1 MERREAVAGLNRARC
16 VLRNATLID
25 GSGQAPRPDA
35 VIAIEGD
42 RVAQVTAGRAAIT
55 GGGEVVDL
63 EGRTCLPGLI
73 DLHVHLCW
81 DGSPDPVEI
90 NAREGHDLTLL
101 RMVHHARVTLERGVT
116 TVRDV
121 GCIDDLSL
129 VLDRALR
136 AGVITGPRLLATGRT
151 IVMTGGHD
159 PFWGVF
165 CDGPWACAAGVRGQ
179 AYRGATM
186 IKVAATGGVYGRTE
200 GEEVGTSELSLE
212 ELTAACREAH
222 RLGLRVASHAVGRE
236 GIDNSVQAGCDT
248 IEHGIF
254 ASDEAL
260 RRMAAEGRFLTP
272 TLFIYRHIS
281 EGAGP
286 DYARRKAIACA
297 QQHPLTVSRARA
309 LGVAITAGS
318 DSGSCGAPHPAL
330 FFELRDLVAR
340 GGLSPLEAITAA
352 TSTNA
357 RALGL
362 DNQIGTIAPGRLAD
376 LLIVEGDPAS
386 DITALERPWR
396 VMQGGRWIARTLD
409 RDGILTS

>member
-1 MERREAVAGLNRARC
+1 MRTLLLDAR
-16 VLRNATLID
+16 LID
-25 GSGQAPRPDA
+25 GTGRDPVPGA
-35 VIAIEGD
+35 AIVVEDD
-42 RVAQVTAGRAAIT
+42 RVVEIRT
-55 GGGEVVDL
+55 GGRPSGAFDAVVDL

-81 DGSPDPVEI
+81 NGSTDPVEV

-101 RMVHHARVTLERGVT
+101 RMARHARTTLERGVT

-129 VLDRALR
+129 VLDRAIR
-136 AGVITGPRLLATGRT
+136 AGIVPGPRLIAAGRT

-159 PFWGVF
+159 PCWGVF
-165 CDGPWACAAGVRGQ
+165 CDGPWACVAAVRGQ
-179 AYRGATM
+179 AYKGARV
-186 IKVAATGGVYGRTE
+186 IKVAATGGVYGRAE
-200 GEEVGTSELSLE
+200 GEEVGTSELGLE

-254 ASDEAL
+254 ASEEAL
-260 RRMAAEGRFLTP
+260 QRIAREGRFLTP
-272 TLFIYRHIS
+272 TLFIYRHIA

-286 DYARRKAIACA
+286 EYAKRKAVACA
-297 QQHPLTVSRARA
+297 EQHPQTVARARE
-309 LGVAITAGS
+309 LGVSLTAGS

-330 FFELRDLVAR
+330 FAELRELVGR
-340 GGLSPLEAITAA
+340 GRLSPLEAITAA
-352 TSTNA
+352 TGTNA

-362 DNQIGTIAPGRLAD
+362 EHQIGTVAPGRQAD
-376 LLIVEGDPAS
+376 LLIVEGDPAT

-396 VMQGGRWIARTLD
+396 VMQGGRWVAAAAA
-409 RDGILTS
+409 

>member
-1 MERREAVAGLNRARC
+1 MERREAVSGMKR
-16 VLRNATLID
+16 VLRNATVID
-25 GSGQAPRPDA
+25 GTGAPPLRDA
-35 VIAIEGD
+35 MILIEDD
-42 RVAQVTAGRAAIT
+42 RIIEVTTDRSIT
-55 GGGEVVDL
+55 GAIDEVIDL
-63 EGRTCLPGLI
+63 NGRTCLPGLI

-101 RMVHHARVTLERGVT
+101 RMVHHARATLERGVT

-136 AGVITGPRLLATGRT
+136 AGVIAGPRLLATGRT

-165 CDGPWACAAGVRGQ
+165 CDGPWACAAAVRGQ
-179 AYRGATM
+179 AYRGARI
-186 IKVAATGGVYGRTE
+186 IKVAATGGVYGRSE

-212 ELTAACREAH
+212 ELTSACREAH

-254 ASDEAL
+254 ASDDAL
-260 RRMAAEGRFLTP
+260 RRMAVEHRFLTP
-272 TLFIYRHIS
+272 TLFIYRHIA

-330 FFELRDLVAR
+330 FAELRDLVSR

-362 DNQIGTIAPGRLAD
+362 ADEIGTIRPGRQAD
-376 LLIVEGDPAS
+376 LLIVDGDPAT
-386 DITALERPWR
+386 DVTALERPWK
-396 VMQGGRWIARTLD
+396 VMQAGRWIAHTPD
-409 RDGILTS
+409 RDGILTT

>member
-1 MERREAVAGLNRARC
+1 MRTLLVNARIIDGTGARPVAGAWLVVERDR
-16 VLRNATLID
+16 
-25 GSGQAPRPDA
+25 
-35 VIAIEGD
+35 IAEVHAG
-42 RVAQVTAGRAAIT
+42 ALPAGRFDAT
-55 GGGEVVDL
+55 VDL

-81 DGSPDPVEI
+81 NGSTDPAEV
-90 NAREGHDLTLL
+90 NAREGRELTLL
-101 RMVHHARVTLERGVT
+101 RMVCHARETLERGVT

-129 VLDRALR
+129 VLDRAIR
-136 AGVITGPRLLATGRT
+136 AGAVPGPRLIACGRT

-165 CDGPWACAAGVRGQ
+165 CDGPWACAAAVRGQ
-179 AYRGATM
+179 AYRGARV
-186 IKVAATGGVYGRTE
+186 IKVAATGGVYGRAE
-200 GEEVGTSELSLE
+200 GEEVGTCELTLE

-236 GIDNSVQAGCDT
+236 GIDNSVEAGCDT

-272 TLFIYRHIS
+272 TLFIYRHIA
-281 EGAGP
+281 EGAAP
-286 DYARRKAIACA
+286 DYAVRKAVACA
-297 QQHPLTVSRARA
+297 TRHPQTVAQART

-330 FFELRDLVAR
+330 FAELRDLVSR
-340 GGLSPLEAITAA
+340 GGLTPLEAITAA
-352 TSTNA
+352 TATNA

-362 DNQIGTIAPGRLAD
+362 EAEIGRVAPGLQAD
-376 LLIVEGDPAS
+376 LLVVEGDPAA
-386 DITALERPWR
+386 DITALERPWA
-396 VMQGGRWIARTLD
+396 VMQAGRWVRK
-409 RDGILTS
+409 G

>member
-1 MERREAVAGLNRARC
+1 MERREAVVGMKR
-16 VLRNATLID
+16 VLRNATVID
-25 GSGQAPRPDA
+25 GTGAPPLHDA
-35 VIAIEGD
+35 VIVIEDD
-42 RVAQVTAGRAAIT
+42 RITEVTTGRSILGASA
-55 GGGEVVDL
+55 EVVDL
-63 EGRTCLPGLI
+63 NGRTCLPGLI

-81 DGSPDPVEI
+81 DGTPDPVEI

-101 RMVHHARVTLERGVT
+101 RMVHHARATLERGVT

-136 AGVITGPRLLATGRT
+136 AGVIAGPRLLATGRT

-179 AYRGATM
+179 AYRGARM
-186 IKVAATGGVYGRTE
+186 IKVAATGGVYGRSE

-254 ASDEAL
+254 ASDDAL
-260 RRMAAEGRFLTP
+260 RRMAAEHRFLTP
-272 TLFIYRHIS
+272 TLFIYRHIA

-330 FFELRDLVAR
+330 FAELRDLVAR
-340 GGLSPLEAITAA
+340 GGLSPMEAITAA
-352 TSTNA
+352 TATNA

-362 DNQIGTIAPGRLAD
+362 ADEIGTIRPGRQAD
-376 LLIVEGDPAS
+376 LLIVDGDPAT
-386 DITALERPWR
+386 DVTALERPWK
-396 VMQGGRWIARTLD
+396 VMQAGRWIARTLD
-409 RDGILTS
+409 AGGTLTT

>member
-1 MERREAVAGLNRARC
+1 MGMRR

-25 GSGQAPRPDA
+25 GSGAAPVRDA
-35 VIAIEGD
+35 VIVVEND
-42 RVAQVTAGRAAIT
+42 RIAEVIT
-55 GGGEVVDL
+55 GRGPTGGSDEVLDL

-101 RMVHHARVTLERGVT
+101 RMVHHARMTLERGVT

-136 AGVITGPRLLATGRT
+136 AGVIAGPRLIATGRT

-179 AYRGATM
+179 AYRGARV
-186 IKVAATGGVYGRTE
+186 IKVAATGGVYGRSE
-200 GEEVGTSELSLE
+200 GEDVGTSELGLE

-222 RLGLRVASHAVGRE
+222 RLGLRVATHAVGRE

-254 ASDEAL
+254 ASDDAL

-272 TLFIYRHIS
+272 TLFIYRHIA

-297 QQHPLTVSRARA
+297 RQHPLTVSRARA

-330 FFELRDLVAR
+330 FAELRDLVAR
-340 GGLSPLEAITAA
+340 GGLSPLQAITAA

-362 DNQIGTIAPGRLAD
+362 EGEIGTISPGRQAD
-376 LLIVEGDPAS
+376 VLIVDGDPAQ
-386 DITALERPWR
+386 DVTALERPWK
-396 VMQGGRWIARTLD
+396 VMQAGRWVPRTLHT
-409 RDGILTS
+409 LKEAP